1 MKTAE
6 LVFIPA
12 PGMGHLVPTVE
23 VAKQLVDR
31 HEQLSITVL
40 IMILPLET
48 NIPSYTKSLSS
59 DYSSRI
65 TLLPLSQPETSVTM
79 SSFNAINFFEYISS
93 YKGRVKDAVSET
105 SFSSSNSVKLA
116 GFVIDM
122 FCTAMIDVANEFGI
136 PSYVFYTSSAAMLG
150 LQLHFQSLSIEC
162 SPKVHNYVEPESEV
176 LISTYMNPVPV
187 KCLPGIILVNDES
200 STMFVNHARRFRETK
215 GIMVNTFTELESHA
229 LKALSDDEKIP
240 PIYPVG
246 PILNL
251 ENGNEDHN
259 QEYDAIMKWLD
270 EKPNSSVVFLCFG
283 SKGSFEEDQVKE
295 IANALESSG
304 YHFLWSLRRPPPKD
318 KLQFPSEFE
327 NPEEVLPE
335 GFFQRTKGRGKVIG
349 WAPQLAILSHPSVG
363 GFVSH
368 CGWNSTLE
376 SVRSGVPIA
385 TWPLYA
391 EQQSNAFQLVK
402 DLGMAVEIK
411 MDYREDF
418 NTRNPPLVKA
428 EEIEDGIRKLMDSEN
443 KIRAKVTE
451 MKDKSRAALLEGGSS
466 YVALGHFVETVM
478 KN

>member
-1 MKTAE
+1 MKTTE

-31 HEQLSITVL
+31 DEQLSITVL
-40 IMILPLET
+40 IMTLPLET

-65 TLLPLSQPETSVTM
+65 TLLQLSQPETSVSM

-93 YKGRVKDAVSET
+93 YKDRVKDAVNET
-105 SFSSSNSVKLA
+105 FSSSSSVKLK
-116 GFVIDM
+116 GFVIVM

-136 PSYVFYTSSAAMLG
+136 PSYVFYTSNAAMLG
-150 LQLHFQSLSIEC
+150 LQLHFQSLSIEY
-162 SPKVHNYVEPESEV
+162 SPKVHNYLDPESEV
-176 LISTYMNPVPV
+176 AISTYINPIPV
-187 KCLPGIILVNDES
+187 KCLPGIILDNDKS
-200 STMFVNHARRFRETK
+200 GTMFVNHARRFRETK
-215 GIMVNTFTELESHA
+215 GIMVNTFAELESHA
-229 LKALSDDEKIP
+229 LRALSDDEKIP

-251 ENGNEDHN
+251 GDGNEDHN
-259 QEYDAIMKWLD
+259 QEYDMIMKWLD
-270 EKPNSSVVFLCFG
+270 EQPHSSVVFLCFG

-295 IANALESSG
+295 IANALERSG
-304 YHFLWSLRRPPPKD
+304 NRFLWSLRRPPPKD
-318 KLQFPSEFE
+318 TLQFPSEFE
-327 NPEEVLPE
+327 NPEEVLPV

-349 WAPQLAILSHPSVG
+349 WAPQLAILSHPAVG

-418 NTRNPPLVKA
+418 NKTNPPLVKA

-443 KIRAKVTE
+443 KIRAKVME